1 MIFKFAGFQEYVIRA
16 KWLST
21 IYSDFASWCCVKC
34 ASLML
39 AHRFFFVWIW
49 IYMLLFKDKLN
60 ETRNRKCIL
69 GTHARTHLIGN
80 VVMVIAAQAIKA
92 TRHQTRGNNNGGSSG
107 NDGVA
112 TLQTSLFT
120 IHLPR
125 SDFLRFIAISIV
137 KCNLNSHKQTHTSEN
152 NKKIHK

>member
-1 MIFKFAGFQEYVIRA
+1 
-16 KWLST
+16 
-21 IYSDFASWCCVKC
+21 
-34 ASLML
+34 
-39 AHRFFFVWIW
+39 
-49 IYMLLFKDKLN
+49 MLLFKDKLN

-112 TLQTSLFT
+112 TYKHLFLQS
-120 IHLPR
+120 IYQDP
-125 SDFLRFIAISIV
+125 ISYG
-137 KCNLNSHKQTHTSEN
+137 LSQSPL
-152 NKKIHK
+152 